1 MAKDE
6 VFMVKEKEERYRLIL
21 SSIEEGYYEVDL
33 AGNFLFSNDAF
44 CHITGYT
51 REALQGA
58 SYKSLFSDAKQAFKE
73 YNKVFRTGIAVKN
86 FSRDLIRQDGS
97 KLFAET
103 SISLIRDESGKPVGF
118 RGMVRDITARKSIE
132 RDIKY
137 QKNLFEALFA
147 NSSDAIILADYRQ
160 GIMNINHQFT
170 RLFGYSLAEIK
181 GKSPDGILAGDIRQ
195 SEAKSMTHNVL
206 LGQNI
211 MLESVRYAKGGKAI
225 EVSIKGVPVI
235 IDGEVVGGYGI
246 YTDISERKRYEEKL
260 RFLSLHDQLTGLYN
274 RAYFENELQ
283 RLSSSREYPISI
295 ISADLNGLKLINDT
309 LGHGRGDDLLKVAA
323 QALKESLR
331 SSDILARVGGD
342 EFVIILPSTDKAGGK
357 SIARRI
363 RTLADKHNRNHPELP
378 LSISLG
384 VATTAN
390 VEKSLKEV
398 LKDADDTMYRNKGRF
413 GRTAGNRRNRVVK
426 TMLTALAERDYIAT
440 GHADRMQSLC
450 HKLGEAYGLSSQ
462 QLVSLSLLT
471 QVHDLGYVGI
481 PKHILFKKEPL
492 TAKEWDIV
500 RQHPERGYRIADF
513 SLDLAGVAS
522 LILSHHEW
530 WDGNGYPFGL
540 KGEVI
545 PLECRVFAIVDAFD
559 AMTNERPYRL
569 TKSPPAALAEIRKC
583 AGTQFDPELVEKFM
597 KIMAK

>member
-1 MAKDE
+1 MPEDKLLT
-6 VFMVKEKEERYRLIL
+6 VKETEERYKLIL
-21 SSIEEGYYEVDL
+21 SSIEEGYYEVDI
-33 AGNFLFSNDAF
+33 AGNFLFVNDAF
-44 CHITGYT
+44 CRITGYT
-51 REALQGA
+51 KEVLQGA
-58 SYKSLFSDAKQAFKE
+58 SYKSLFSDAQQAFKE

-86 FSRDLIRQDGS
+86 FSRNLIRQDGS
-97 KLFAET
+97 KLLAET
-103 SISLIRDESGKPVGF
+103 SISLIKDESGKPVGF
-118 RGMVRDITARKSIE
+118 RGIVRDITTRKEIE

-147 NSSDAIILADYRQ
+147 NSSDAIALADKEQ
-160 GIMNINHQFT
+160 QIMAINQQFS
-170 RLFGYSLAEIK
+170 RLFGYSLEEIK
-181 GKSPDGILAGDIRQ
+181 GKSPDEVLAGNIGRN
-195 SEAKSMTHNVL
+195 EAKSMTQNVL
-206 LGQNI
+206 TGQNI
-211 MLESVRYAKGGKAI
+211 ALEAVRYAKGGKAI
-225 EVSIKGVPVI
+225 EVSIKGVPVV

-283 RLSSSREYPISI
+283 RLTGSREYPISI

-342 EFVIILPSTDKAGGK
+342 EFVIILPGTSKAGGK

-363 RTLADKHNRNHPELP
+363 SAIADKHNRDYPEMP

-384 VATTAN
+384 IATTAH
-390 VEKSLKEV
+390 VEQPLEEV

-440 GHADRMQSLC
+440 GHAERMQSLC
-450 HKLGEAYGLSSQ
+450 RKLGEACGLSSQ
-462 QLVSLSLLT
+462 QLVALSLLT

-492 TAKEWDIV
+492 TTKEWEIL

-522 LILSHHEW
+522 LILRHHEW

-540 KGEVI
+540 KGKDI
-545 PLECRVFAIVDAFD
+545 PVECRIFAIVDAFD
-559 AMTNERPYRL
+559 AMTNERPYRQ
-569 TKSPPAALAEIRKC
+569 TKSPAAALAEIKKC
-583 AGTQFDPELVEKFM
+583 GGTQFDPELVEKFLE
-597 KIMAK
+597 IMAK